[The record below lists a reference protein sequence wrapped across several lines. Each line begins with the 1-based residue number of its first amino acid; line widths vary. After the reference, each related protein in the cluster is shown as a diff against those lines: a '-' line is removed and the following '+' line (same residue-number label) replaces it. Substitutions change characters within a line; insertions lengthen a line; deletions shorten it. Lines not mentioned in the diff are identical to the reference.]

1 MEFSPL
7 EVKLLDLSVTPNIS
21 SSLKGNELL
30 LATLEEVS
38 KQVLDRAVRAS
49 ESVRELSLE
58 ATATQ
63 VTLQNTVTRV
73 ALLAN
78 TKFIES
84 VRAFFFFTRC
94 ILSPSTYFFLPSLSF
109 SPPPLNLTCILF

>member
-84 VRAFFFFTRC
+84 VRAFFFIPRVGTSFATP
-94 ILSPSTYFFLPSLSF
+94 ISHLLFSSAPEPFFF
-109 SPPPLNLTCILF
+109 